1 MALFERWVT
10 FQEKSER
17 APPPRTYLGR
27 PWVAAPLTWWE
38 SVLRALWLFLPAYLA
53 NMAPVFVAKLFPKW
67 SAPIDGG
74 HVGPDG
80 RRLLGA
86 GKTWRG
92 LAGGTLLG
100 GVAAVALALLA
111 PGWDVM
117 RGWDYG
123 FAPNTVQLFTNF
135 QGCVGVSACH
145 DGTAWWNVFL
155 FGCAMGASALVGD
168 AVKSY
173 FKRRLGKEGGAS
185 WIPFDQLDFVVF
197 GLLGMLAFQWL
208 LPPGWVWAALTDD
221 WVVLATLLVLTPLLH
236 LAVNRIGYW
245 LKLKQVPW

>member
-1 MALFERWVT
+1 M
-10 FQEKSER
+10 
-17 APPPRTYLGR
+17 GR
-27 PWVAAPLTWWE
+27 PWVATPALVWWE
-38 SVLRALWLFLPAYLA
+38 SVLHALWLFLPAYLA
-53 NMAPVFVAKLFPKW
+53 NMAPVFVAKILPEW
-67 SAPIDGG
+67 NSPIDGG
-74 HVGPDG
+74 RVAKDG
-80 RRLLGA
+80 RRVLGA

-92 LAGGTLLG
+92 LAGGTLLAG
-100 GVAAVALALLA
+100 LVAMGLALWAPHWGMMSHLDFGVARL
-111 PGWDVM
+111 
-117 RGWDYG
+117 
-123 FAPNTVQLFTNF
+123 
-135 QGCVGVSACH
+135 H
-145 DGTAWWNVFL
+145 GTAWAWSAAFL
-155 FGCAMGASALVGD
+155 FGCAMGFSALLGD

-208 LPPGWVWAALTDD
+208 LPQGWVWAALTGD